1 LNIRLDA
8 KHRLVYDI
16 KSFCW
21 LFQKCS
27 PYAKYDQAKCDTDK
41 KDGKHI
47 TVMQD
52 KEGVQY
58 FAKWITSGTFS
69 SEKMGDAFMV
79 WVHSLIDIKL
89 GDKELNIK
97 VMINVFNSIKKAIS
111 EVLMMSTLF
120 RIKIDMM
127 PVPAEDMSRLIAEEK
142 RARKLANADQK
153 KVPIGG
159 LVGPDTVFSAQ
170 ILDREA
176 RNLLTSFKVEVSDDG
191 GYSVEVDDSPVNIN
205 KSVLSSFNKE
215 GNIELVKVKNV
226 GDIVSLR
233 GPKFAQQNKQNAA
246 IKKIEVVDVES
257 IDITPEVT
265 TKIVDGVE
273 VEVRR
278 RGRPKG
284 TKNKKKD
291 DGVIDPDVMV
301 PPKFVPNEQ
310 STVKEHANI
319 TIDKPIGTPRITTG
333 GLKPKTNVLQPKTNG
348 LKPKTLTPKKG

>member
-1 LNIRLDA
+1 L
-8 KHRLVYDI
+8 
-16 KSFCW
+16 
-21 LFQKCS
+21 QKCS
-27 PYAKYDQAKCDTDK
+27 PYAKYDQDKCDADK

-58 FAKWITSGTFS
+58 FAKWISSGTYS
-69 SEKMGDAFMV
+69 SDKMGDAFMA
-79 WVHSLIDIKL
+79 WIHSLIDIKL

-97 VMINVFNSIKKAIS
+97 TMINTFNSIKKAIS

-120 RIKIDMM
+120 RIRVDMM

-159 LVGPDTVFSAQ
+159 LVGPDTVFSSQ

-176 RNLLTSFKVEVSDDG
+176 RNLLTSFKVEVSEDGG
-191 GYSVEVDDSPVNIN
+191 GYSVDVDDSPVNIN

-215 GNIELVKVKNV
+215 GNIELVKVKNA

-233 GPKFAQQNKQNAA
+233 GAKFSKQNKLNTTP
-246 IKKIEVVDVES
+246 KKIEVVTVDA

-291 DGVIDPDVMV
+291 DTDNPIDPNVMV

-319 TIDKPIGTPRITTG
+319 SIDKPIGTPRTISA
-333 GLKPKTNVLQPKTNG
+333 GLKPKTNALKPKTSG